1 MHTFIIAALT
11 ADGFIA
17 KDKAHLSTKW
27 TSKEDAQ
34 FFSER
39 TKKAGV
45 IVMGRST
52 FETIGRPLP
61 GRLTIVYSSQPKPIE
76 LEKYDDSQLRFTN
89 LAPAELLKQLATEGF
104 VEVAICGGA
113 SIYTQFM
120 KAGVVDT
127 AYLTVEPVIFG
138 SGIKLFSEPLDNEL
152 VFQKLH
158 QLSEQTVVL
167 EYSVSQAAT

>member
-61 GRLTIVYSSQPKPIE
+61 GRLTIVYSSQPKPAG
-76 LEKYDDSQLRFTN
+76 LEKYDDTQLRFTN
-89 LAPAELLKQLATEGF
+89 LPPKELLTALIAEGHT
-104 VEVAICGGA
+104 EVAICGGA
-113 SIYTQFM
+113 TIYTQFM

-127 AYLTVEPVIFG
+127 AYLTVEPVVFG
-138 SGIKLFSEPLDNEL
+138 SGIKLFTEPLDNEL
-152 VFQKLH
+152 VFKKLH

-167 EYSVSQAAT
+167 EYSVTQPST